1 MAEVHRT
8 IHLQGD
14 KTLIRFQQYWTA
26 VTYHTEAGYGIDR
39 IPKAYAPIGYLVDN
53 NYTFTT
59 KVYPGEI
66 VNLPP
71 VGNGK
76 SKDVYIVELDF
87 MLPAEEAT
95 FYCLQYPRNQFRI
108 AD

>member
-8 IHLQGD
+8 IHPQGEQ
-14 KTLIRFQQYWTA
+14 TCIRFQQYWTA
-26 VTYHTEAGYGIDR
+26 VTYYTEAGYGIDR
-39 IPKAYAPIGYLVDN
+39 IPKAYAPIAYLVDN
-53 NYTFTT
+53 DYTFTS

-76 SKDVYIVELDF
+76 PKDVYIVELDF

-95 FYCLQYPRNQFRI
+95 FYCLHYPRSQFRI